1 MKKRSSILIILFVF
15 ITIALRAQTP
25 DADAIKE
32 LINKA
37 YVEGLHNGGNLD
49 ETRKGFH
56 PGFDLLILKNN
67 QMEKLPIYNWIEST
81 EKRRKETPAPVLTK
95 TTVKFVN
102 IDITG
107 TSAVAKI
114 ELLREGKLIFT
125 DYLSLYKFEEGW
137 KIVGK
142 IYFKHI

>member
-1 MKKRSSILIILFVF
+1 MKKYSSILLLVF
-15 ITIALRAQTP
+15 IFTSAAIKAQTS
-25 DADAIKE
+25 DSDAIKE

-81 EKRRKETPAPVLTK
+81 EKRRKEATAPVLTK

-137 KIVGK
+137 KVVGK

>member
-1 MKKRSSILIILFVF
+1 MKRYSSILFLIF
-15 ITIALRAQTP
+15 IFTTVVAKAQTT
-25 DADAIKE
+25 DMDAIKE

-37 YVEGLHNGGNLD
+37 YIEGLHNGGNLD

-67 QMEKLPIYNWIEST
+67 QMEKLPIYNWIESS
-81 EKRRKETPAPVLTK
+81 EKRRKENPTPPAIK
-95 TTVKFVN
+95 TTVNFVN

-137 KIVGK
+137 KVVGK